1 MGNAEYMGAVL
12 KSHLTQKGSIL
23 EEKTVKMKA
32 VILISMLIC
41 LVPLN
46 AKPTEEVEEDFGC
59 QRTDKRAIKND
70 QYIGKCLTEH
80 KGRFWCYVKDDKPEC
95 VQGKTAKFPGWGVNF
110 DLCDS
115 DFIDFLEVN
124 ERVVDI
130 GK

>member
-1 MGNAEYMGAVL
+1 MGAVL

-23 EEKTVKMKA
+23 EEKTLKMKA
-32 VILISMLIC
+32 VVLISMLIC

-59 QRTDKRAIKND
+59 QCTDKRAIKN
-70 QYIGKCLTEH
+70 
-80 KGRFWCYVKDDKPEC
+80 DKPEC

>member
-1 MGNAEYMGAVL
+1 
-12 KSHLTQKGSIL
+12 
-23 EEKTVKMKA
+23 MKA
-32 VILISMLIC
+32 VILISMLMC
-41 LVPLN
+41 LVPLH
-46 AKPTEEVEEDFGC
+46 AKPAEEVSTTTEHFGC
-59 QRTDKRAIKND
+59 QCTDKRAIKNE

-80 KGRFWCYVKDDKPEC
+80 KGKFWCYVKDDKPEC

>member
-1 MGNAEYMGAVL
+1 MGAVL

-46 AKPTEEVEEDFGC
+46 AKPVEEVEEVEEDFGC
-59 QRTDKRAIKND
+59 QCTDTRAIQTY
-70 QYIGKCLTEH
+70 QYIRKCLTEH
-80 KGRFWCYVKDDKPEC
+80 KGKFWCYVKDDKPEC

-110 DLCDS
+110 GLCDS
-115 DFIDFLEVN
+115 DLIDFLEVN